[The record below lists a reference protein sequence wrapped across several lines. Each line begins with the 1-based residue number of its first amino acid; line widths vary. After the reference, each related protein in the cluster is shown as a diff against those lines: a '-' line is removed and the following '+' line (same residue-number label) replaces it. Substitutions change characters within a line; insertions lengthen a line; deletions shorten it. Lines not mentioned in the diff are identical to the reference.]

1 MKNKILTSLLLS
13 LLLLT
18 TNVNA
23 VEDTTKTNKTNQQ
36 VATNPDGKVEAL
48 ENEIE
53 SVDIISD
60 KSIKITLKEY
70 INFKD

>member
-23 VEDTTKTNKTNQQ
+23 VEDTTKTNETNQQ